1 MDIRGRIGYR
11 FCGNCMDK
19 SYLKIGY
26 ASDLPPYSKE
36 RMLFR
41 FFEIIPGFLI
51 WGTFILMV
59 LGAWFLPLAAAIF
72 IILFDLYWFLKS
84 LYFSWHLRRSF
95 RVMQEYQRADWPSRL
110 EKLDL
115 SSHSLGIRDWKKDV
129 WHLLVLPFYKEG
141 YDILRHTIEG
151 ILNADYSKEQ
161 IVIVLSGEERSG
173 NSALEIM
180 DNLYREFGTAFG
192 GFLTTLHKDQPGEL
206 AGKGA
211 NEAWATRYAKREFID
226 PRNIRYERVIVS
238 VFDADTI
245 PSPEY
250 FLRLS
255 FAYLTAKKPLRTSFQ
270 PVPLFINNIW
280 EAPALA
286 RVISF
291 SSTFWHLMN
300 QMRPERLVSF
310 SSHAFPLKALVEMD
324 FWQTNVVSEDSRIF
338 WQGLL
343 KFDGDWRVLPLLVPV
358 AMDANVAETF
368 WRTLKNIYL
377 QQRRWAFGAADI
389 AYFLYG
395 FRHNKKIPLR
405 AKFYWTF
412 HLMEGFWSWAT
423 NSILIFLM
431 GWLIVWISEGTSF
444 GTTLLAH
451 NIPRL
456 TGYILGVAML
466 GIITSIYMSIILL
479 PPKPALYGRHRYVY
493 MALQWI
499 FIPITLIFFAS
510 LPAIDAQTRLML
522 GKYLG
527 FWPTPKIRKG
537 IQKTVFV
544 PEKSEMPHK

>member
-1 MDIRGRIGYR
+1 MDIQKYIGYR
-11 FCGNCMDK
+11 FSVDK
-19 SYLKIGY
+19 SYIRIGY
-26 ASDLPPYSKE
+26 ANDLRDPEE
-36 RMLFR
+36 RILFR
-41 FFEIIPGFLI
+41 LFEMIPGLLI

-59 LGAWFLPLAAAIF
+59 LGAWLMPLAAAVF
-72 IILFDLYWFLKS
+72 NILFDLYWFLKS

-95 RVMQEYQRADWPSRL
+95 RVMREYQRADSPARL
-110 EKLDL
+110 QNLDL
-115 SSHSLGIRDWKKDV
+115 SSHSLGIRDWRQDV
-129 WHLLVLPFYKEG
+129 WHLIVLPFYKEG
-141 YDILRHTIEG
+141 YDILRHTLDGIRNAVYPKEG
-151 ILNADYSKEQ
+151 IM
-161 IVIVLSGEERSG
+161 IVLSGEERG
-173 NSALEIM
+173 ENSALEIM
-180 DNLYREFGTAFG
+180 ENLRKEFSSQFG
-192 GFLTTLHKDQPGEL
+192 GFITTVHQDQPGEL

-211 NEAWATRYAKREFID
+211 NETWATRYVKQELID
-226 PRNIRYERVIVS
+226 RRGIPYERVIVS

-250 FLRLS
+250 FLRLT
-255 FAYLTAKKPLRTSFQ
+255 FAYLTTKKPLRTSFQ

-310 SSHAFPLKALVEMD
+310 SSHAFPFKALVEMD

-343 KFDGDWRVLPLLVPV
+343 TFDGDWRVEPLSVPV

-368 WRTLKNIYL
+368 WRTLKNLYL

-395 FRHNKKIPLR
+395 FRKNKKISLR
-405 AKFYWTF
+405 TKFYWAF

-431 GWLIVWISEGTSF
+431 GWLIVWVSQGTSF

-456 TGYILGVAML
+456 TGYILGIAML
-466 GIITSIYMSIILL
+466 AIITSIYMSIILL
-479 PPKPALYGRHRYVY
+479 PPKPPPYGRHRYIY
-493 MALQWI
+493 MTLQWI
-499 FIPITLIFFAS
+499 FIPVTLIFFAS

-537 IQKTVFV
+537 IQKTVFT
-544 PEKSEMPHK
+544 PLK